1 MFELDAAVVVNCFK
15 SLPSLSNIDPFIL
28 DYKELYAKMTS
39 VSICSISRFCNE
51 AAHKLAQTAKTYG
64 TRTWVGYAPNLMV
77 WSNFYAVV
85 S

>member
-51 AAHKLAQTAKTYG
+51 AAHKLA
-64 TRTWVGYAPNLMV
+64 
-77 WSNFYAVV
+77 
-85 S
+85 